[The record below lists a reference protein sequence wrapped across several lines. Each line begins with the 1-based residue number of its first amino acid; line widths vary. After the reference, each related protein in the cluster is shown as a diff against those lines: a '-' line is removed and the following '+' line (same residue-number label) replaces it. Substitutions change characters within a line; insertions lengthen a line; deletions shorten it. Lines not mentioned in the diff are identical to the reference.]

1 MKNDNETMLIISKP
15 SKKFEELLDKVKKH
29 KLAQQEKL
37 HESGQYTFRIQ
48 L

>member
-1 MKNDNETMLIISKP
+1 MENDKEKMLVISNP

-29 KLAQQEKL
+29 KLEQQEKL
-37 HESGQYTFRIQ
+37 HESSDYTFRIQ